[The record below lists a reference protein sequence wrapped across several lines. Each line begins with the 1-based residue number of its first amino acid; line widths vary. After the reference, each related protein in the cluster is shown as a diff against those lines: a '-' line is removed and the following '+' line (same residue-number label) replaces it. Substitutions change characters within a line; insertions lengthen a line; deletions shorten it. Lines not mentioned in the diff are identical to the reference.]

1 MRSLQLFD
9 RGAGDPVVLVP
20 GIQGRW
26 EWMRPC
32 AHGLAEEGRV
42 LTASLP
48 GEPGSGFR
56 LARDADFDIHVEQL
70 DAVLD
75 HAGITS
81 AVLCGVS
88 FGGWVSVRYAA
99 LRPERVSALVLASAP
114 GPSFKPDTRQQYYIR
129 APRLLLPAFA
139 MTSRHRLR
147 PEVDLALPHARERH
161 AFLRGQLTA
170 MARYPISPSL
180 MARRISIALRTDF
193 ESSARAV
200 SVPTL
205 VITGEADFDRI
216 VPVPSTRQYL
226 AMIPG
231 ARGVVLERTGH
242 LGCVTRPR
250 EFAQLVRSFARVAQ
264 GHTTGATVA

>member
-1 MRSLQLFD
+1 M
-9 RGAGDPVVLVP
+9 VLVP

-32 AHGLAEEGRV
+32 ADGLSEEGRV
-42 LTASLP
+42 LTTSLP

-56 LARDADFDIHVEQL
+56 LGPDTDFDVHVEQL
-70 DAVLD
+70 DAVFD
-75 HAGITS
+75 RGGITS

-139 MTSRHRLR
+139 VTSRQRLR
-147 PEVDLALPHARERH
+147 PEVDLALPFAPERR
-161 AFLRGQLTA
+161 AFLRGQMIA
-170 MARYPISPSL
+170 MARYPISPSR
-180 MARRISIALRTDF
+180 MARRISLALGTDF

-200 SVPTL
+200 SAPTL
-205 VITGEADFDRI
+205 VITGEPDFDRI

-226 AMIPG
+226 SLIPG
-231 ARGVVLERTGH
+231 ARGAVLEQTGH
-242 LGCVTRPR
+242 LGCVTRPH
-250 EFAQLVRSFARVAQ
+250 EFARLVRSFARGAQ
-264 GHTTGATVA
+264 APAQGATVA